1 MQILQS
7 STCCTSHMSASH
19 PPQKILQKYSDQLAS
34 SNRLAWKRRPSEDTK
49 VMSQSSRFS
58 PLVFHSSN
66 FLRDTSVGP
75 ALTSTVHDHAARN
88 REVPAKLAAVLRD

>member
-7 STCCTSHMSASH
+7 SSCCTGYMSTSHS
-19 PPQKILQKYSDQLAS
+19 PQKILQKYSLQLAS
-34 SNRLAWKRRPSEDTK
+34 SNLLAWKRRPSEDTR
-49 VMSQSSRFS
+49 VMSHSSRFS

-75 ALTSTVHDHAARN
+75 ASRSTVHDHAAGN
-88 REVPAKLAAVLRD
+88 VGVPAKVAAV